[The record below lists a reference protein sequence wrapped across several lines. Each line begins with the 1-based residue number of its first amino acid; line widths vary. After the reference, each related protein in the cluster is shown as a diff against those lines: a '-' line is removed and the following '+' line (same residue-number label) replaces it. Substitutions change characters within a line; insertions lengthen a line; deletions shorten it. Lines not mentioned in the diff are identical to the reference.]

1 VQFDTENKDKDKS
14 KDNKERIKLG
24 STKKLKSFVNRN
36 IIKKKDDGT
45 SSNRQSNEVIS
56 KYVL

>member
-1 VQFDTENKDKDKS
+1 MQFDTENKEKDKS
-14 KDNKERIKLG
+14 KDNKERTKLG